1 MRLISADGRWW
12 WNGRAWQP
20 LPEAVTAD
28 TSATPAAETASSEG
42 QDGSA
47 PSAPPTEAPAISS
60 AANGT
65 PNFMPGRYDKSA
77 VVVPGAGIARTL
89 YSLSGGRINLGPSAG
104 ELRHLRLMDAAR
116 TPAVNPPL
124 HIAVASAKG
133 GVGKS
138 TMALLLASRMGLLRT
153 DRIIAVECNPHHGT
167 FRSRIRTHHDRSI
180 KDLIDFLDS
189 KEVERDQ
196 DLTLPMLHRFTTH
209 VPESRL
215 EVITAPTDPKIRQAL
230 SVDDYR
236 RVFSALERYFDIIV
250 LDLGTGLLD
259 ETTKFILER
268 ICDQLVVVAPAEL
281 DGAELGAFTLE
292 FVADSRG
299 VDWVRERGVVVINRV
314 VKDTQV
320 DVAGM
325 EVYFRGWA
333 RACLRISQ
341 DPHLKTGGIFDW
353 NRISRAANE
362 EILALTAEVASGFSM
377 GRSTPDSN

>member
-20 LPEAVTAD
+20 LPQAVVDDPTSDSPEIATA
-28 TSATPAAETASSEG
+28 P
-42 QDGSA
+42 
-47 PSAPPTEAPAISS
+47 APPKELEAAAS
-60 AANGT
+60 AADGVRR
-65 PNFMPGRYDKSA
+65 FMPGRYVKAD
-77 VVVPGAGIARTL
+77 VGVPTTGIASRVYKAT
-89 YSLSGGRINLGPSAG
+89 GGRINVGPSKS
-104 ELRHLRLMDAAR
+104 ELRHVRMLDVAR
-116 TPAVNPPL
+116 TPVVDPPA

-167 FRSRIRTHHDRSI
+167 FRSRVRTHHDRSI
-180 KDLIDFLDS
+180 KDLIDFLDGPH
-189 KEVERDQ
+189 VERDQ

-215 EVITAPTDPKIRQAL
+215 EVMTAPTDPKIRKAL
-230 SVDDYR
+230 GEDDYR
-236 RVFSALERYFDIIV
+236 RVFSVLHRYFDIIV

-259 ETTKFILER
+259 DTTKYILER
-268 ICDQLVVVAPAEL
+268 VCDQLVVVAPAEL

-299 VDWVRERGVVVINRV
+299 VDWVRERTVVVINRV

-320 DVAGM
+320 DVNGM
-325 EVYFRGWA
+325 ETYFGQWV

-362 EILALTAEVASGFSM
+362 EILALTAEVASGFSL
-377 GRSTPDSN
+377 GSSAAEGA

>member
-1 MRLISADGRWW
+1 VVLAAD
-12 WNGRAWQP
+12 
-20 LPEAVTAD
+20 
-28 TSATPAAETASSEG
+28 
-42 QDGSA
+42 
-47 PSAPPTEAPAISS
+47 EAPR
-60 AANGT
+60 
-65 PNFMPGRYDKSA
+65 FLPGRYVKTRRA
-77 VVVPGAGIARTL
+77 APRRGIARTL
-89 YSLSGGRINLGPSAG
+89 HKLSGGRINLGPSPA
-104 ELRHLRLMDAAR
+104 ELTHARLLEEAR
-116 TPAVNPPL
+116 TPAIDPPA

-138 TMALLLASRMGLLRT
+138 TMALLLASRMGMLRT

-167 FRSRIRTHHDRSI
+167 FRSRVRTHHERSI

-189 KEVERDQ
+189 PEVERDQ

-215 EVITAPTDPKIRQAL
+215 EVMTAPTDPTIRKAL
-230 SVDDYR
+230 GVADYR
-236 RVFSALERYFDIIV
+236 RVFTVLERYFDIIV

-259 ETTKFILER
+259 DTTKYILER
-268 ICDQLVVVAPAEL
+268 VCDQLVVVAPAEL

-299 VDWVRERGVVVINRV
+299 AEWVRERAVVVMNRV

-325 EVYFRGWA
+325 EVYFRQWV

-341 DPHLKTGGIFDW
+341 DPHLRTGGVFDW
-353 NRISRAANE
+353 GQISRAADG
-362 EILALTAEVASGFSM
+362 EILALTAEVASGFSL
-377 GRSTPDSN
+377 GQTIPASAAPG

>member
-20 LPEAVTAD
+20 LPQAVVD
-28 TSATPAAETASSEG
+28 DPNS
-42 QDGSA
+42 GSA
-47 PSAPPTEAPAISS
+47 EVATTPPPPEEFAAAVS
-60 AANGT
+60 AADGARR
-65 PNFMPGRYDKSA
+65 FMPGRYVKPDLG
-77 VVVPGAGIARTL
+77 VPTTGIASQV
-89 YSLSGGRINLGPSAG
+89 YKLSGGRVNVGPSKS
-104 ELRHLRLMDAAR
+104 ELRHVRLLDVSR
-116 TPAVNPPL
+116 TPVVDPPA

-167 FRSRIRTHHDRSI
+167 FRSRVRTHHDRSI
-180 KDLIDFLDS
+180 KDLIDFLDGPQ
-189 KEVERDQ
+189 VERDQ

-215 EVITAPTDPKIRQAL
+215 EVMTAPTDPKIRKAL
-230 SVDDYR
+230 GEDDYR
-236 RVFSALERYFDIIV
+236 RVFNVLHRYFDIIV

-259 ETTKFILER
+259 DTTKYILEKV
-268 ICDQLVVVAPAEL
+268 CDQLVVVAPAEL

-299 VDWVRERGVVVINRV
+299 VDWVRERAVVVINRV

-320 DVAGM
+320 DVNGM
-325 EVYFRGWA
+325 EAYFGQWV

-362 EILALTAEVASGFSM
+362 EILALTAEVASGFSL
-377 GRSTPDSN
+377 GSSASEGP

>member
-12 WNGRAWQP
+12 WNGESWQP
-20 LPEAVTAD
+20 LPEAV
-28 TSATPAAETASSEG
+28 AAETATGALTEE
-42 QDGSA
+42 
-47 PSAPPTEAPAISS
+47 PPAPPDAAS
-60 AANGT
+60 ARDAAHLTANGS
-65 PNFMPGRYDKSA
+65 PAFMPGRYDRSA
-77 VVVPGAGIARTL
+77 VLVPARGFAGRL
-89 YSLSGGRINLGPSAG
+89 YQASGGRINLGPSAT
-104 ELRHLRLMDAAR
+104 ELRHIRWLEGAR

-138 TMALLLASRMGLLRT
+138 TMALLLASRMGLVRT

-167 FRSRIRTHHDRSI
+167 FRSRIRTHHDRSV
-180 KDLIDFLDS
+180 KDLIDYLDGP
-189 KEVERDQ
+189 EVERDE

-236 RVFSALERYFDIIV
+236 RVLKVLERYFDIIV

-259 ETTKFILER
+259 DTTKFILEKV
-268 ICDQLVVVAPAEL
+268 CDQLVVVAPAEL

-299 VDWVRERGVVVINRV
+299 VDWVRERAVVVINRV

-320 DVAGM
+320 DVPGM
-325 EVYFRGWA
+325 ETYFRGWA

-353 NRISRAANE
+353 NRISRVANDQV
-362 EILALTAEVASGFSM
+362 LALTAEVASGFSL
-377 GRSTPDSN
+377 GRSSA

>member
-12 WNGRAWQP
+12 WNGRSWQP
-20 LPEAVTAD
+20 LPEAVAAD
-28 TSATPAAETASSEG
+28 AAEGLAATAESSIPE
-42 QDGSA
+42 
-47 PSAPPTEAPAISS
+47 APPSPPD
-60 AANGT
+60 ANGT
-65 PNFMPGRYDKSA
+65 PRFMPGQYVKSA
-77 VVVPGAGIARTL
+77 REVPSTGIARKL
-89 YSLSGGRINLGPSAG
+89 YDISGGRINVGPSAG
-104 ELRHLRLMDAAR
+104 ERRHARLMDVAR
-116 TPAVNPPL
+116 TPVIDPPA

-138 TMALLLASRMGLLRT
+138 TMALLLASRLGLLRT

-180 KDLIDFLDS
+180 KDLIDFLDGAQL
-189 KEVERDQ
+189 ETDH

-215 EVITAPTDPKIRQAL
+215 EVLTAPTDPTIRKAL
-230 SVDDYR
+230 GENDYR
-236 RVFSALERYFDIIV
+236 RVFEVLRRYFDIIV

-259 ETTKFILER
+259 DTTKYILEKV
-268 ICDQLVVVAPAEL
+268 CDQLVVVAPAEL

-299 VDWVRERGVVVINRV
+299 VEWVRERAVVVINRV

-320 DVAGM
+320 DVKGM
-325 EVYFRGWA
+325 ESYFGQWA
-333 RACLRISQ
+333 RGCLRVGQ

-353 NRISRAANE
+353 ERIARTTDD
-362 EILALTAEVASGFSM
+362 EILALAAEVASGFSL
-377 GRSTPDSN
+377 GRSVPEVANQSQA

>member
-12 WNGRAWQP
+12 WNGQAWQP
-20 LPEAVTAD
+20 LPEAVASSTGDGGSPAA
-28 TSATPAAETASSEG
+28 SEATPPHEPPAATVPERQA
-42 QDGSA
+42 GSA
-47 PSAPPTEAPAISS
+47 RDGPP
-60 AANGT
+60 G
-65 PNFMPGRYDKSA
+65 FMPGRYDKSA
-77 VVVPGAGIARTL
+77 VLVPGRGIAGRL
-89 YSLSGGRINLGPSAG
+89 YNLSGGRINLGPSAA
-104 ELRHLRLMDAAR
+104 ELRHMRLLEAAR
-116 TPAVNPPL
+116 TPSVNPPL

-167 FRSRIRTHHDRSI
+167 FRSRIRTHHDRSV
-180 KDLIDFLDS
+180 KDLIDYLDGP
-189 KEVERDQ
+189 EVERDEN
-196 DLTLPMLHRFTTH
+196 LTLPMLHRFTTH

-236 RVFSALERYFDIIV
+236 RVFKVLERYFDIVV

-259 ETTKFILER
+259 DTTKYILEKV
-268 ICDQLVVVAPAEL
+268 CDQLVVVAPAEL

-299 VDWVRERGVVVINRV
+299 GDWVRERAVVVINRV

-325 EVYFRGWA
+325 EVYFRSWA

-362 EILALTAEVASGFSM
+362 EVLALTAEVATGFSL
-377 GRSTPDSN
+377 GRSTN

>member
-12 WNGRAWQP
+12 WNGHEWQP
-20 LPEAVTAD
+20 MPQAVE
-28 TSATPAAETASSEG
+28 AETAAPATAREERPEPSEPPPAAAP
-42 QDGSA
+42 QDGN
-47 PSAPPTEAPAISS
+47 PR
-60 AANGT
+60 
-65 PNFMPGRYDKSA
+65 FMPGRYVRSRA
-77 VVVPGAGIARTL
+77 EPPGRGVARRL
-89 YSLSGGRINLGPSAG
+89 YQLSGGRINLGPSAA
-104 ELRHLRLMDAAR
+104 EVRHARLLDMAR
-116 TPAVNPPL
+116 TPAVDPPV

-138 TMALLLASRMGLLRT
+138 TMALLIASKMGMLRT
-153 DRIIAVECNPHHGT
+153 DRLIAVECNPHHGT
-167 FRSRIRTHHDRSI
+167 FRSRVRTNHDRSI

-215 EVITAPTDPKIRQAL
+215 EVLTAPTDPRIRQAL
-230 SVDDYR
+230 GESDYR
-236 RVFSALERYFDIIV
+236 RVFAVLERYFDIIV

-259 ETTKFILER
+259 DTTKHILER
-268 ICDQLVVVAPAEL
+268 VCDQLVVVAPAEL

-299 VDWVRERGVVVINRV
+299 VDWVRERAVVVINRV
-314 VKDTQV
+314 VNDTQV

-325 EVYFRGWA
+325 EAYFRQWV

-341 DPHLKTGGIFDW
+341 DPHLKSGGIFDW
-353 NRISRAANE
+353 ALIAPVTDE
-362 EILALTAEVASGFSM
+362 EILALTGEVASGFSL
-377 GRSTPDSN
+377 GRAAASEVDGA

>member
-1 MRLISADGRWW
+1 MRLISADGKWW
-12 WNGRAWQP
+12 WDGQSWQP
-20 LPEAVTAD
+20 LPESVKEDAAGDDVAVAEPPPP
-28 TSATPAAETASSEG
+28 PAVEQA
-42 QDGSA
+42 
-47 PSAPPTEAPAISS
+47 

-65 PNFMPGRYDKSA
+65 PAFMPGRYDRSV
-77 VVVPGAGIARTL
+77 VVVPNKGWAGRL
-89 YSLSGGRINLGPSAG
+89 YQLSRGRINVGPSAA
-104 ELRHLRLMDAAR
+104 EQRHLNYLESAR

-167 FRSRIRTHHDRSI
+167 FRSRIRTHHDRSV
-180 KDLIDFLDS
+180 KDLIDFLDGS
-189 KEVERDQ
+189 EVERDE

-236 RVFSALERYFDIIV
+236 RVFRVLERYFDVIV

-259 ETTKFILER
+259 DTTKYILEKV
-268 ICDQLVVVAPAEL
+268 CDQIVVVAPAEL

-299 VDWVRERGVVVINRV
+299 VEWVRQRAVVVINRV
-314 VKDTQV
+314 VRDTQV

-325 EVYFRGWA
+325 ETYFRGWA
-333 RACLRISQ
+333 RACLRVSQ

-353 NRISRAANE
+353 NRISPAANE
-362 EILALTAEVASGFSM
+362 EVLAVAAEVGSGFSL
-377 GRSTPDSN
+377 GRSS

>member
-12 WNGRAWQP
+12 WNGHEWQP
-20 LPEAVTAD
+20 MPQPVEADPGAPATAASDRPERPERLEPPPA
-28 TSATPAAETASSEG
+28 PAA
-42 QDGSA
+42 Q
-47 PSAPPTEAPAISS
+47 
-60 AANGT
+60 NGN
-65 PNFMPGRYDKSA
+65 PKFMPGRYVRSRTEP
-77 VVVPGAGIARTL
+77 PGRGVARRL
-89 YSLSGGRINLGPSAG
+89 YQLSGGRINLGPSAA
-104 ELRHLRLMDAAR
+104 EVRHSRLLDMAR
-116 TPAVNPPL
+116 TPAVDPPV

-138 TMALLLASRMGLLRT
+138 TMALLIASKMGMLRT

-167 FRSRIRTHHDRSI
+167 FRSRVRTNHDRSI

-215 EVITAPTDPKIRQAL
+215 EVLTAPTDPRIRQAL
-230 SVDDYR
+230 GESDYR
-236 RVFSALERYFDIIV
+236 RVFALLERYFDIIV

-259 ETTKFILER
+259 DTTKHILER
-268 ICDQLVVVAPAEL
+268 VCDQLVVVAPAEL

-299 VDWVRERGVVVINRV
+299 VDWVRERAVVVINRV

-320 DVAGM
+320 DVAEM
-325 EVYFRGWA
+325 ESYFRQWV

-341 DPHLKTGGIFDW
+341 DAHLKSGGIFDW
-353 NRISRAANE
+353 LLIAPATDE
-362 EILALTAEVASGFSM
+362 EILALTGEVASGFSL
-377 GRSTPDSN
+377 GRSPVSAVGGS

>member
-12 WNGRAWQP
+12 WNGHEWQP
-20 LPEAVTAD
+20 MPQAVEAETGAPATAREERPEL
-28 TSATPAAETASSEG
+28 SEPPPAA
-42 QDGSA
+42 A
-47 PSAPPTEAPAISS
+47 PQ
-60 AANGT
+60 NGN
-65 PNFMPGRYDKSA
+65 PRFMPGRYVRSRA
-77 VVVPGAGIARTL
+77 EPPGRGMARRL
-89 YSLSGGRINLGPSAG
+89 YQLSGGRINLGPSAA
-104 ELRHLRLMDAAR
+104 EVRHARLLDMAR
-116 TPAVNPPL
+116 TPAVDPPV

-138 TMALLLASRMGLLRT
+138 TMALLIASKMGMLRT

-167 FRSRIRTHHDRSI
+167 FRSRVRTNHDRSI
-180 KDLIDFLDS
+180 KDLIDLLYS

-215 EVITAPTDPKIRQAL
+215 EVLTAPTDPRIRQAL
-230 SVDDYR
+230 GEGDYR
-236 RVFSALERYFDIIV
+236 RVFAVLERYFDIIV

-259 ETTKFILER
+259 DTTKHILER
-268 ICDQLVVVAPAEL
+268 VCDQLVVVAPAEL

-299 VDWVRERGVVVINRV
+299 VDWVRERAVVVINRV
-314 VKDTQV
+314 VNDTQV

-325 EVYFRGWA
+325 EAYFRQWV

-341 DPHLKTGGIFDW
+341 DPHLKSGGIFDW
-353 NRISRAANE
+353 GLIAPMTDE
-362 EILALTAEVASGFSM
+362 EILALTGEVASGFSL
-377 GRSTPDSN
+377 GRATANEVEGA

>member
-1 MRLISADGRWW
+1 MRLIRADGRWW
-12 WNGRAWQP
+12 WNGQAWQP
-20 LPEAVTAD
+20 LPEAVAAD
-28 TSATPAAETASSEG
+28 TAEGGSPSGELGPPPEPPDAADLTAS
-42 QDGSA
+42 QA
-47 PSAPPTEAPAISS
+47 LT
-60 AANGT
+60 ANG
-65 PNFMPGRYDKSA
+65 PPGFMPGRYDKSA
-77 VVVPGAGIARTL
+77 VLVPARGLAGRV
-89 YSLSGGRINLGPSAG
+89 YSLSGGRINLGPRAS
-104 ELRHLRLMDAAR
+104 ELRHLRLLEGAR

-167 FRSRIRTHHDRSI
+167 FRSRIRTHHDRSV
-180 KDLIDFLDS
+180 KDLIDYLDGH
-189 KEVERDQ
+189 EVERDE

-215 EVITAPTDPKIRQAL
+215 EVVTAPTDPKIRQAL

-236 RVFSALERYFDIIV
+236 RVFKVLERYFDIVV

-259 ETTKFILER
+259 DTTKYILER
-268 ICDQLVVVAPAEL
+268 VCDQLVVVAPAEL

-299 VDWVRERGVVVINRV
+299 QDWVRERAVVVINRV

-325 EVYFRGWA
+325 EVYFRSWA

-341 DPHLKTGGIFDW
+341 DAHLKTGGIFDW

-362 EILALTAEVASGFSM
+362 EILAMTAEVASGFSL
-377 GRSTPDSN
+377 GRSGS

>member
-1 MRLISADGRWW
+1 
-12 WNGRAWQP
+12 
-20 LPEAVTAD
+20 
-28 TSATPAAETASSEG
+28 
-42 QDGSA
+42 
-47 PSAPPTEAPAISS
+47 
-60 AANGT
+60 
-65 PNFMPGRYDKSA
+65 MPGRYA
-77 VVVPGAGIARTL
+77 RTRTAAPGAGIARRL
-89 YSLSGGRINLGPSAG
+89 YELSGGRINLGPSAE
-104 ELRHLRLMDAAR
+104 ELHHARLLDMAR
-116 TPAVNPPL
+116 TPAVDPPA

-138 TMALLLASRMGLLRT
+138 TMALLIASKMGLLRT

-167 FRSRIRTHHDRSI
+167 FRSRVRTHHDRSI

-189 KEVERDQ
+189 PEVERDQ

-215 EVITAPTDPKIRQAL
+215 EVMTAPTDPRIRSAL
-230 SVDDYR
+230 GKDDYK
-236 RVFSALERYFDIIV
+236 RVFAVLERYFDIIV

-259 ETTKFILER
+259 DTTKYILEEV
-268 ICDQLVVVAPAEL
+268 CDQLVVVAPAEL

-299 VDWVRERGVVVINRV
+299 VDWVRERAVVVINRV

-325 EVYFRGWA
+325 ESYFRQWV

-341 DPHLKTGGIFDW
+341 DAHLKSGGIFDW
-353 NRISRAANE
+353 TLISRVADE
-362 EILALTAEVASGFSM
+362 EILALTGEVATGFSM
-377 GRSTPDSN
+377 GRSIPGAVEPA

>member
-20 LPEAVTAD
+20 LPQPVDADPSADPAAVAAPPAPGVELRAEV
-28 TSATPAAETASSEG
+28 ATP
-42 QDGSA
+42 DGA
-47 PSAPPTEAPAISS
+47 PR
-60 AANGT
+60 
-65 PNFMPGRYDKSA
+65 FMPGQYVKTG
-77 VVVPGAGIARTL
+77 VPAPNTGIARRL
-89 YSLSGGRINLGPSAG
+89 YDLSGGRINLGPSTA
-104 ELRHLRLMDAAR
+104 ELRHSQLLDMAR
-116 TPAVNPPL
+116 TPAVDPPA

-138 TMALLLASRMGLLRT
+138 TMALLLASRMGMLRT

-167 FRSRIRTHHDRSI
+167 FRSRVRTHHDRSI

-189 KEVERDQ
+189 PSVERDE

-215 EVITAPTDPKIRQAL
+215 EVMTAPTDPTIRQAL
-230 SVDDYR
+230 GEGDYR
-236 RVFSALERYFDIIV
+236 RVFSVLERYFDIIV

-259 ETTKFILER
+259 DTTKYILEKA
-268 ICDQLVVVAPAEL
+268 CDQLVVVAPAEL

-299 VDWVRERGVVVINRV
+299 VDWVRERAVVVINRV

-325 EVYFRGWA
+325 ESYFRQWV

-341 DPHLKTGGIFDW
+341 DAHLKSGGIFDW
-353 NRISRAANE
+353 TLISPVTDE
-362 EILALTAEVASGFSM
+362 EILALTGEVATGLSL
-377 GRSTPDSN
+377 GRSVPGAAKPA

>member
-12 WNGRAWQP
+12 WNGHEWQP
-20 LPEAVTAD
+20 MPQAVETESGA
-28 TSATPAAETASSEG
+28 PAAAGEDRSEP
-42 QDGSA
+42 SEPPPAAA
-47 PSAPPTEAPAISS
+47 PQ
-60 AANGT
+60 NGN
-65 PNFMPGRYDKSA
+65 PRFMPGRYVRSRA
-77 VVVPGAGIARTL
+77 EPPGRGVARTL
-89 YSLSGGRINLGPSAG
+89 YQLSGGRINLGPSAA
-104 ELRHLRLMDAAR
+104 EVRHARLLDMAR
-116 TPAVNPPL
+116 TPAVDPPV

-138 TMALLLASRMGLLRT
+138 TMALLIASKMGMLRT

-167 FRSRIRTHHDRSI
+167 FRSRVRTNHDRSI

-196 DLTLPMLHRFTTH
+196 DLSLPMLHRFTTH

-215 EVITAPTDPKIRQAL
+215 EVLTAPTDPRIRQAL
-230 SVDDYR
+230 GEGDYR
-236 RVFSALERYFDIIV
+236 RVFAVLERYFDIIV

-259 ETTKFILER
+259 DTTKHILER
-268 ICDQLVVVAPAEL
+268 VCDQLVVVAPAEL

-299 VDWVRERGVVVINRV
+299 VEWVRERAVVVINRV
-314 VKDTQV
+314 VNDTQV

-325 EVYFRGWA
+325 EAYFRQWV

-341 DPHLKTGGIFDW
+341 DPHLKSGGIFDW
-353 NRISRAANE
+353 GLIAPMTDE
-362 EILALTAEVASGFSM
+362 EILALTGQVASGFSL
-377 GRSTPDSN
+377 GSAAATEVDRA

>member
-1 MRLISADGRWW
+1 VRLISADGRWW
-12 WNGRAWQP
+12 WNGQSWEP
-20 LPEAVTAD
+20 LPEAVTAE
-28 TSATPAAETASSEG
+28 TSTAEVSAEQPTLAEPPPPPDVSETPVN
-42 QDGSA
+42 GS
-47 PSAPPTEAPAISS
+47 PA
-60 AANGT
+60 
-65 PNFMPGRYDKSA
+65 FMPGRYDKSA
-77 VVVPGAGIARTL
+77 VAVPARGFAGRL
-89 YSLSGGRINLGPSAG
+89 YQLSRGRINLGPSAA
-104 ELRHLRLMDAAR
+104 EHRHMSQLEAAR
-116 TPAVNPPL
+116 TPLVNPPL

-167 FRSRIRTHHDRSI
+167 FRSRIRTHHDRSV
-180 KDLIDFLDS
+180 KDLIDFLDGP
-189 KEVERDQ
+189 EVERDE

-236 RVFSALERYFDIIV
+236 RVFKVLERYFDIIV

-259 ETTKFILER
+259 DTTKYILEKV
-268 ICDQLVVVAPAEL
+268 CDQLVVVAPAEL

-292 FVADSRG
+292 FVADTRG
-299 VDWVRERGVVVINRV
+299 VPWVRERAVVVINRV

-320 DVAGM
+320 DVDGM
-325 EVYFRGWA
+325 EVYFRSWV

-353 NRISRAANE
+353 DRISWAANE
-362 EILALTAEVASGFSM
+362 EILAMTAEVGRGFSL
-377 GRSTPDSN
+377 GRSQD

>member
-1 MRLISADGRWW
+1 MPQAVEAETGAPATAGEER
-12 WNGRAWQP
+12 
-20 LPEAVTAD
+20 PEL
-28 TSATPAAETASSEG
+28 SEPPPAA
-42 QDGSA
+42 A
-47 PSAPPTEAPAISS
+47 PQ
-60 AANGT
+60 NGN
-65 PNFMPGRYDKSA
+65 PRFMPGRYVRSRA
-77 VVVPGAGIARTL
+77 EPPGRGMARTL
-89 YSLSGGRINLGPSAG
+89 YQLSGGRINLGPSAA
-104 ELRHLRLMDAAR
+104 EVRHARLLDMAR
-116 TPAVNPPL
+116 TPAVDPPV

-138 TMALLLASRMGLLRT
+138 TMALLIASKMGMLRT

-167 FRSRIRTHHDRSI
+167 FRSRVRTNHDRSI

-215 EVITAPTDPKIRQAL
+215 EVLTAPTDPRIRQAL
-230 SVDDYR
+230 GEGDYR
-236 RVFSALERYFDIIV
+236 RVFAVLERYFDIIV

-259 ETTKFILER
+259 DTTKHILER
-268 ICDQLVVVAPAEL
+268 VCDQLVVVAPAEL

-299 VDWVRERGVVVINRV
+299 VDWVRERAVVVINRV
-314 VKDTQV
+314 VNDTQV

-325 EVYFRGWA
+325 EAYFRQWV

-341 DPHLKTGGIFDW
+341 DPHLKSGGIFDW
-353 NRISRAANE
+353 GLIAPITDE
-362 EILALTAEVASGFSM
+362 EILALTGEVASGFSL
-377 GRSTPDSN
+377 GRATANEVEGA

>member
-1 MRLISADGRWW
+1 VRLISADGKWW
-12 WNGRAWQP
+12 WNGQSWQP
-20 LPEAVTAD
+20 LPEAVTE
-28 TSATPAAETASSEG
+28 ETAVENAATG
-42 QDGSA
+42 EVA
-47 PSAPPTEAPAISS
+47 VEAAPPPPPEPVAESP
-60 AANGT
+60 ANGT
-65 PNFMPGRYDKSA
+65 PAFMPGRYDKSS
-77 VVVPGAGIARTL
+77 VIAPARGFKGSI
-89 YSLSGGRINLGPSAG
+89 YRVSGGRINLGLSAA
-104 ELRHLRLMDAAR
+104 EQRHLNYLEMAR

-138 TMALLLASRMGLLRT
+138 TMALLLASKMGLLRT

-167 FRSRIRTHHDRSI
+167 FRSRIRTHHDRSV
-180 KDLIDFLDS
+180 KDLIDYLDGS
-189 KEVERDQ
+189 EVERDE

-236 RVFSALERYFDIIV
+236 RVFKVLERYFDIIV

-259 ETTKFILER
+259 ETTKYILEKVG
-268 ICDQLVVVAPAEL
+268 DQLVVVAPAEL

-292 FVADSRG
+292 FVADTRG
-299 VDWVRERGVVVINRV
+299 VDWVRQRAVVVINRV

-325 EVYFRGWA
+325 ETYFRSWA
-333 RACLRISQ
+333 RSCMRISQ
-341 DPHLKTGGIFDW
+341 DPHLKTGGVFDW
-353 NRISRAANE
+353 NRISRQAND
-362 EILALTAEVASGFSM
+362 EILAMTAEVGSGFSL
-377 GRSTPDSN
+377 GRSN